1 MGFEFAK
8 HLIIKEMSHQNQK
21 IIINKKV
28 YQAENLNTLLENEPA
43 EASWPKLVYDFLQN
57 WFDDSDVIITHTSG
71 STGQPK
77 EIKLSKQAI
86 RNSAAM
92 TNSFFG
98 LGAGKT
104 ALLCLP
110 ASYIAGKMMLVRA
123 IVGGFNLICVE
134 PEANPFQKISGK
146 IDFAAITPYQLNHS
160 LDSLRTFPVEN
171 IIVGGSPVN
180 AALEKACE
188 NIPAALYETYGMT
201 ETASHIALRRFNGK
215 KSDYFH
221 ILDGVSIRQDER
233 NCLVINAPHLTEE
246 ELITNDIVEIRN
258 ERNFRWLGRA
268 DSVINSGGVKI
279 FPEQVE
285 RKLQTLIDIP
295 FFISAID
302 DKILGQKVVLVAEC
316 NATELHKIE
325 LLLQKPL
332 TDISKYEMP
341 KAFYHLEKF
350 VYSSA
355 NKILRKETLN
365 EALKA
370 DKR

>member
-1 MGFEFAK
+1 MN
-8 HLIIKEMSHQNQK
+8 LNK
-21 IIINKKV
+21 IIINHKV
-28 YQAENLNTLLENEPA
+28 YQADNLHTLLENEST
-43 EASWPKLVYDFLQN
+43 EVSWPGLVYAFLQN
-57 WFDDSDVIITHTSG
+57 WFDDSEVIITHTSG

-77 EIKLSKQAI
+77 EIRLKKQAM

-123 IVGGFNLICVE
+123 IVGQYNLICVE

-160 LDSLRTFPVEN
+160 LNSLRTFPVKN

-201 ETASHIALRRFNGK
+201 ETASHIALRKFNGE
-215 KSDYFH
+215 KSNYFH
-221 ILDGVSIRQDER
+221 ILDGVSIRQDKR
-233 NCLVINAPHLTEE
+233 NCLVINTPHLTEE

-258 ERNFRWLGRA
+258 ERDFRWLGRA
-268 DSVINSGGVKI
+268 DSVINSGGVKV
-279 FPEQVE
+279 FPEQLE
-285 RKLQTLIDIP
+285 RKLQMLIDIP

-316 NATELHKIE
+316 NANELRKIE

-332 TDISKYEMP
+332 SNISKYEIP

-350 VYSSA
+350 VYSSS
-355 NKILRKETLN
+355 NKVLRKETLT

-370 DKR
+370 DKH

>member
-1 MGFEFAK
+1 MN
-8 HLIIKEMSHQNQK
+8 LNK
-21 IIINKKV
+21 IIINHKV
-28 YQAENLNTLLENEPA
+28 YQADNLHTLFENEPTDV
-43 EASWPKLVYDFLQN
+43 SWPGLVYAFLQN
-57 WFDDSDVIITHTSG
+57 WFDDSAVIITHTSG

-77 EIKLSKQAI
+77 EIRLKKQAM

-98 LGAGKT
+98 LGAKKT

-123 IVGGFNLICVE
+123 IVGQFNLICVE
-134 PEANPFQKISGK
+134 PEANPFQNLSIK

-160 LDSLRTFPVEN
+160 LESLRTYPVKS

-180 AALEKACE
+180 AVLEKACKD
-188 NIPAALYETYGMT
+188 IPAALYETYGMT
-201 ETASHIALRRFNGK
+201 ETASHIALRRFNGQ
-215 KSDYFH
+215 KSEYFH

-285 RKLQTLIDIP
+285 RKLQQLIDIP

-302 DKILGQKVVLVAEC
+302 DDNLGQKVVLVAEC

-332 TDISKYEMP
+332 PDISKYEMP
-341 KAFYHLEKF
+341 KAHYSLEKF

-355 NKILRKETLN
+355 NKILRKESLN

-370 DKR
+370 DKH